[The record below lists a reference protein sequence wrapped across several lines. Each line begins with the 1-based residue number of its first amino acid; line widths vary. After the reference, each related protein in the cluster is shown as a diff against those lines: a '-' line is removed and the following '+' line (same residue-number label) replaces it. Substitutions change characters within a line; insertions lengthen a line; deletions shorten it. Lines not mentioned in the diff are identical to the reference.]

1 MKNAIILH
9 GGPSKK
15 EYYNPDAPSM
25 SNAHWIPW
33 LQAQLLKADIP
44 TASPEVPWSFD
55 RNWKVWQKEVERY
68 DIGPETILIGHS
80 TGAGFFIKYLSI
92 NKNLKV
98 GKVVLVAPWLD
109 PDREHTKNF
118 FDDFEIDPEF
128 PSRTGG
134 VTIFNSDNDQDSVQ
148 KTVKIVRGKVANIKY
163 VEFHNYGHFI
173 HEDMKTLRFPEL
185 LDEAVTASFVR

>member
-9 GGPSKK
+9 GGPSKR
-15 EYYNPDAPSM
+15 EYYDVDAPSM
-25 SNAHWIPW
+25 SNAHWVPW

-44 TASPEVPWSFD
+44 TATPEVPWSFD
-55 RNWKVWQKEVERY
+55 RNWNVWQKEVERY

-98 GKVVLVAPWLD
+98 GKVVVVAPWLD

-148 KTVKIVRGKVANIKY
+148 KTVKIVRNTVKNIKY
-163 VEFHNYGHFI
+163 LEFHNYGHFI
-173 HEDMKTLRFPEL
+173 HEDMKTVKFPEL
-185 LDEAVTASFVR
+185 LKEALTP

>member
-9 GGPSKK
+9 GGPSKR
-15 EYYNPDAPSM
+15 EYYDPDAPSM
-25 SNAHWIPW
+25 SNAHWVPW

-148 KTVKIVRGKVANIKY
+148 KTVKLVRGKVANIKY
-163 VEFHNYGHFI
+163 VKFHNYGHFI
-173 HEDMKTLRFPEL
+173 YEDMKTLKFPEL
-185 LDEAVTASFVR
+185 LKEAIAP